1 MLTLKTTAE
10 YNHWFS
16 NQSLKEQGQI
26 KKRLKNIKI
35 NSHFGIV
42 RKINKNL
49 AELRWKNGRRVY
61 FTKGIKIS
69 KKTILFDEDPLDFF
83 RNTKKVKR
91 ALYQALSDGDK
102 EAFYDILSGFLT
114 VVNKEEFSRKSK
126 IPITTIRRIASGS
139 NFQINTMLKIMPFIK
154 SS

>member
-1 MLTLKTTAE
+1 M
-10 YNHWFS
+10 
-16 NQSLKEQGQI
+16 
-26 KKRLKNIKI
+26 KNFDIHSI
-35 NSHFGIV
+35 
-42 RKINKNL
+42 
-49 AELRWKNGRRVY
+49 
-61 FTKGIKIS
+61 KGIKIS
-69 KKTILFDEDPLDFF
+69 KNTILFDEDPLDFF

-139 NFQINTMLKIMPFIK
+139 NFQINTMLKMMPFIK

>member
-26 KKRLKNIKI
+26 KERLKNIKI

-49 AELRWKNGRRVY
+49 AELKWKNGRRVY
-61 FTKGIKIS
+61 FTKGIG
-69 KKTILFDEDPLDFF
+69 TN
-83 RNTKKVKR
+83 RNTVILLLGGHKNTQLKDIKKLKSIMKR
-91 ALYQALSDGDK
+91 LADSYEK
-102 EAFYDILSGFLT
+102 F
-114 VVNKEEFSRKSK
+114 
-126 IPITTIRRIASGS
+126 
-139 NFQINTMLKIMPFIK
+139 
-154 SS
+154 